1 MKKLNFFTLIGTG
14 SNACYVE
21 KTENCELAD
30 STASA
35 KGEML
40 INTEWGA
47 FGDDGVTDFI
57 RTDYD
62 REIDEFSV
70 NRGKQL

>member
-1 MKKLNFFTLIGTG
+1 M
-14 SNACYVE
+14 
-21 KTENCELAD
+21 AD
-30 STASA
+30 ESA
-35 KGEML
+35 NGKSEML

-47 FGDDGVTDFI
+47 FGDDGTTDFI

-62 REIDEFSV
+62 REIDEFSI